1 MVLLFYLIFCKEL
14 LNGRKRFYMW
24 VTRMKRLYQYVI
36 FTIIRQS
43 SDISRVISGL
53 GTLLHSFSAQLFIDT
68 GYDTLLE
75 MAEEVS
81 LQSFPLLFIIEWGI
95 SILLLSY
102 TNSQIRTCHTGGKKK
117 PWLVCQRFS
126 CSDKNKKEAP
136 PAT

>member
-1 MVLLFYLIFCKEL
+1 
-14 LNGRKRFYMW
+14 
-24 VTRMKRLYQYVI
+24 MKRLYQYVI

-81 LQSFPLLFIIEWGI
+81 LQSFPLLFIIE
-95 SILLLSY
+95 
-102 TNSQIRTCHTGGKKK
+102 
-117 PWLVCQRFS
+117 
-126 CSDKNKKEAP
+126 
-136 PAT
+136 